1 MSHQHVKYLLVGGG
15 LASSSAAHAIREIDP
30 VGSLL
35 LIGQES
41 TRPYARPPLSKEF
54 LRGQKPREELFTDYV
69 GFFSGH
75 DVELHTGLRAVH
87 LDPNRRLV
95 SFDNGDE
102 IAFDKLLIATG
113 ASPRHLAIPGAQLP
127 NVHYLRNFADADR
140 LHHAVEKA
148 KREGRPHPGG
158 RGHATVIGSGLLA
171 PEVAATLT
179 HLGLS
184 VDLVV
189 GGPHPWKKYAG
200 EATGRFLTRY
210 LEKNGVGVHLNA
222 DPTRLEGDGRV
233 QRVVLSSGPTL
244 PCDFVVPAIGVAAN
258 KELLR
263 GTAIAAEKAIL
274 VDDHCRASLPDIYA
288 AGDVAAV
295 FDPLFGKHRQIDHW
309 DNAIASGTVAGKN
322 MAGADVR
329 YDAVSTFNSEIF
341 GLRIDVWGAARLVDR
356 RILRGAPADNGGFV
370 EIGVAADGRVAQVL
384 AVNHSADAETF
395 RELVRRRLNVT
406 GKEEQLKDPASNLT
420 ETLN

>member
-1 MSHQHVKYLLVGGG
+1 
-15 LASSSAAHAIREIDP
+15 
-30 VGSLL
+30 
-35 LIGQES
+35 
-41 TRPYARPPLSKEF
+41 
-54 LRGQKPREELFTDYV
+54 
-69 GFFSGH
+69 
-75 DVELHTGLRAVH
+75 
-87 LDPNRRLV
+87 
-95 SFDNGDE
+95 
-102 IAFDKLLIATG
+102 
-113 ASPRHLAIPGAQLP
+113 
-127 NVHYLRNFADADR
+127 
-140 LHHAVEKA
+140 
-148 KREGRPHPGG
+148 
-158 RGHATVIGSGLLA
+158 VIGSGLLA

-179 HLGLS
+179 HLGLC

-210 LEKNGVGVHLNA
+210 LEKNGVRVHLNA

-233 QRVVLSSGPTL
+233 QRVVLSNGPTL

-274 VDDHCRASLPDIYA
+274 VDDHCRTSLPDIYA

-309 DNAIASGTVAGKN
+309 DNAIASGTVAGRN
-322 MAGADVR
+322 MAGQDVR

-341 GLRIDVWGAARLVDR
+341 GLRIEVWGAAKMVDR
-356 RILRGAPADNGGFV
+356 RILRGAPADNGNFV

-384 AVNHSADAETF
+384 AVNHSADAETL
-395 RELVRRRLNVT
+395 RELVRRRLNVS
-406 GKEEQLKDPASNLT
+406 GKEEQLKDPTASLADV
-420 ETLN
+420 LA